1 MATGTVQTIITQ
13 IQNDMSTVWLATN
26 APTGASTLYTNLAG
40 TTATNLGVSIQDI
53 ETDIGSLK
61 TSVDTNTTNIA
72 TNTTDIAT
80 NTSDIATNTNLLANT
95 TYTTVTD
102 QTGNTP
108 AGPAAGTAVTG
119 YANVIQAIDNDMTNI
134 DALAGTT
141 VTYTSP
147 ITGT

>member
-61 TSVDTNTTNIA
+61 TSIDTNTTN
-72 TNTTDIAT
+72 
-80 NTSDIATNTNLLANT
+80 IATNTNLLANT